1 MDTQSPPRRRG
12 SPWDERW
19 SDLGDMDTVSGLS
32 RVRLRD
38 PLADPAAPKVAP
50 EVTLAAW
57 WAGCWKGWRARRSGP
72 VAAQKKPSALGE

>member
-1 MDTQSPPRRRG
+1 MDPQSPPRRLG

-38 PLADPAAPKVAP
+38 PKADPASPTAAP
-50 EVTLAAW
+50 EATLAAW
-57 WAGCWKGWRARRSGP
+57 WAARWQAWQARRSRP
-72 VAAQKKPSALGE
+72 APDQKKPSALGE